1 MKLSLKH
8 MAKSTTLGDM
18 SMNRSLLGWLVLK
31 GALVGIIAG
40 FFGAT
45 FRYMILESEHWRW
58 TLLEGMTYQT
68 AVFWILGMV
77 VMALSSIDC
86 WRGRH
91 YLAVPASL
99 KSKGK

>member
-45 FRYMILESEHWRW
+45 FRYMILESEDDVPNGSILDTRYGREALYHRSIAGVGAIIWR
-58 TLLEGMTYQT
+58 
-68 AVFWILGMV
+68 FRH
-77 VMALSSIDC
+77 SSNR
-86 WRGRH
+86 RGNDGP
-91 YLAVPASL
+91 L
-99 KSKGK
+99 